1 LGLKIRDGRISIIVR
16 FLTYRQRHMVFSK
29 KKELKGH
36 VDKIFITENLTR
48 HRYDL
53 LKRLNTLRVDR
64 KIQMSVRLSLTP
76 SWFLQIPRTNESV
89 SIGVFTTLFPL
100 VGILTLLNLKL
111 VLDRKIHSFW
121 THDGSVLVK
130 ETERSRPLV
139 VKSRQ
144 DIYRLGGE
152 TSMVIFI
159 LTCNYRYIFSL
170 SRSYWPKKSRDE

>member
-1 LGLKIRDGRISIIVR
+1 
-16 FLTYRQRHMVFSK
+16 MVFTK

-36 VDKIFITENLTR
+36 VDKAFISENLTR

-53 LKRLNTLRVDR
+53 LKRLNNLRVGR
-64 KIQMSVRLSLTP
+64 KM
-76 SWFLQIPRTNESV
+76 
-89 SIGVFTTLFPL
+89 
-100 VGILTLLNLKL
+100 
-111 VLDRKIHSFW
+111 HSFW

-152 TSMVIFI
+152 I
-159 LTCNYRYIFSL
+159 LRG
-170 SRSYWPKKSRDE
+170 DEED